1 MMQHKIWI
9 VSYVVKT
16 VINYGQP
23 KLFRSSKIPTNI
35 TKTNDTSERRGS
47 GDDGLGSKPTMNEWH
62 ATNFAKAR
70 SMFERNSNNNNN
82 NNEKE
87 NVGKKKTTE
96 GKNCVINSDFIII
109 EEQPTSTNTMK
120 KTLDDSSGS
129 IIQLVELE
137 GHFPSITDEAKH
149 FFKRQ
154 IVESKQIALVT
165 IAGQVGTGKSFLSE
179 CLTGRKGVFHVAH
192 QTKSCTMGAQ
202 IGQLMPMKSFGV
214 QNDETLL
221 GLIDLQGQG
230 DGTVSRD
237 INVSVPM
244 LMISSVLIFNCPPG
258 RPAKGDFL
266 NRFAVMLECA
276 KKNQT
281 KNI

>member
-1 MMQHKIWI
+1 
-9 VSYVVKT
+9 
-16 VINYGQP
+16 
-23 KLFRSSKIPTNI
+23 
-35 TKTNDTSERRGS
+35 
-47 GDDGLGSKPTMNEWH
+47 
-62 ATNFAKAR
+62 
-70 SMFERNSNNNNN
+70 
-82 NNEKE
+82 
-87 NVGKKKTTE
+87 
-96 GKNCVINSDFIII
+96 
-109 EEQPTSTNTMK
+109 MK
-120 KTLDDSSGS
+120 KTLDDSSGI
-129 IIQLVELE
+129 IIQLVELD

-165 IAGQVGTGKSFLSE
+165 IAGQVGTGSFLSE
-179 CLTGRKGVFHVAH
+179 CLTGRKGIFHVAH

-214 QNDETLL
+214 ENDETLV

-266 NRFAVMLECA
+266 NRFAVMLNVQ
-276 KKNQT
+276 KNQA
-281 KNI
+281 KEI